1 MNTATFTIN
10 QFTDGRGHRFTASW
24 NGIVRIDS
32 GWHTDASD
40 AWAAL
45 TAGLAPRLARR
56 ALTAA

>member
-10 QFTDGRGHRFTASW
+10 QHTGPDGHRFTASW
-24 NGIVRIDS
+24 GGSIIRTDS
-32 GWHTDASD
+32 GWHPDASD

-56 ALTAA
+56 ALTA